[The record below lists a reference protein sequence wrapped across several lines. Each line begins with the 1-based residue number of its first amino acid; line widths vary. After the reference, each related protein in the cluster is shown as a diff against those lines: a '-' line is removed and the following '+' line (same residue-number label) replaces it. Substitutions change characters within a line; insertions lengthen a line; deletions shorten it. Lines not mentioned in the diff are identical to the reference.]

1 MKIFVIAG
9 NSVRRLLRDRS
20 NLFFVFVLPLVLLFV
35 IGLVFGGAFVSK
47 VAIVTPGDGPLAAEL
62 VARIQAVD
70 DLDVVTMATESRA
83 RDEVRRNQIDA
94 VLVIPADF
102 DRSLNAGD
110 EAEIVYISG
119 PASGGFEVQSVI
131 NAIIARQA
139 SVLRA
144 ARFAAAETGV
154 DDATATAAAESVAA
168 VIPAVAVA
176 SEGDA
181 PGTGPGQ
188 FSLGAAQNL
197 VMFMFITA
205 MASSV
210 ALIQS
215 RRLGVSTRMLSTPTS
230 AGTIVA
236 GETLGRFFVTMLQGL
251 FIVIAARI
259 LFGVDWG
266 DPVAASLLVV
276 TFALAGTGA
285 GMLLGSTLSNEQ
297 QAGGLA
303 IFLALILAAL
313 GGAMVPLEIFPPT
326 MLKVAHLTPHAWALD
341 GFSELIRFDGG
352 LAEVLVELGVLFG
365 MSVVLIGLASWRFH
379 RVLVR

>member
-1 MKIFVIAG
+1 MKLFVIAA

-35 IGLVFGGAFVSK
+35 IGLVFGGGFVSK
-47 VAIVTPGDGPLAAEL
+47 VAIVAPSDGPLAADL
-62 VARIQAVD
+62 VASIQAVD
-70 DLDVVTMATESRA
+70 DLDVVTVATESRA

-94 VLVIPADF
+94 ALVIPADF
-102 DRSLNAGD
+102 DRSLTGGD
-110 EAEIVYISG
+110 AVEIVYISG
-119 PASGGFEVQSVI
+119 PNSGGFEVQSVV
-131 NAIIARQA
+131 NAVIARQA
-139 SVLRA
+139 AVIRA

-154 DDATATAAAESVAA
+154 DDATASAAAEAA
-168 VIPAVAVA
+168 AAAIPAVSVV
-176 SEGDA
+176 SEGDTSGA
-181 PGTGPGQ
+181 GAGQ
-188 FSLGAAQNL
+188 FDLGAAQNL

-215 RRLGVSTRMLSTPTS
+215 RKLGVSTRMLSTPTS
-230 AGTIVA
+230 VGTIVA

-251 FIVIAARI
+251 FIVVAARV

-266 DPVAASLLVV
+266 DPIAASLLVV

-285 GMLLGSTLSNEQ
+285 GMLLGSSLSNEQ

-326 MLKVAHLTPHAWALD
+326 MLQVAHLTPHAWALD

-352 LAEVLVELGVLFG
+352 LAEVQVELGVLVG
-365 MSVVLIGLASWRFH
+365 MSVVLIGLAAWRFR

>member
-1 MKIFVIAG
+1 MP
-9 NSVRRLLRDRS
+9 RDRS

-47 VAIVTPGDGPLAAEL
+47 VAIVAPSDGPLAADL

-70 DLDVVTMATESRA
+70 DLDVVMVATESRA

-94 VLVIPADF
+94 ALVIPADF
-102 DRSLNAGD
+102 DRSLTGGD
-110 EAEIVYISG
+110 EVEIVYISG
-119 PASGGFEVQSVI
+119 PTSGGFEVQSVV

-139 SVLRA
+139 AVIRA

-154 DDATATAAAESVAA
+154 DDATASAAAEAAAAA
-168 VIPAVAVA
+168 VPAVTVV
-176 SEGDA
+176 SEGDTSGA
-181 PGTGPGQ
+181 GSGQ
-188 FSLGAAQNL
+188 FDLGAAQNL

-215 RRLGVSTRMLSTPTS
+215 RKLGVSTRMLSTPTS
-230 AGTIVA
+230 VGTIVA

-251 FIVIAARI
+251 FIVVAARV

-266 DPVAASLLVV
+266 DPIAASLLIV

-285 GMLLGSTLSNEQ
+285 GMLLGSSLSNEQ

-326 MLKVAHLTPHAWALD
+326 MLQVAHLTPHAWALD

-352 LAEVLVELGVLFG
+352 LAEVQVELGVLVG
-365 MSVVLIGLASWRFH
+365 MSVILIGLAAWRFR

>member
-1 MKIFVIAG
+1 MKLFVIAA

-47 VAIVTPGDGPLAAEL
+47 VAIVAPDGGPLAADL

-70 DLDVVTMATESRA
+70 DLDVVTMATEAGA

-102 DRSLNAGD
+102 DRSLTSGD

-119 PASGGFEVQSVI
+119 PTSGGFEVQSVV
-131 NAIIARQA
+131 NAVIAQQA
-139 SVLRA
+139 AVIRA

-154 DDATATAAAESVAA
+154 DDATASAAAEAVAA
-168 VIPAVAVA
+168 TIPVVAVV
-176 SEGDA
+176 SEGDTSGA
-181 PGTGPGQ
+181 GAGQ
-188 FSLGAAQNL
+188 FDLGAAQNL

-230 AGTIVA
+230 ARTIVA
-236 GETLGRFFVTMLQGL
+236 GETLGRFLVTMLQGL
-251 FIVIAARI
+251 FIVIAATI

-266 DPVAASLLVV
+266 DPVAASVIV
-276 TFALAGTGA
+276 ITFALAGTGA
-285 GMLLGSTLSNEQ
+285 GMLLGSTFSNEQ

-352 LAEVLVELGVLFG
+352 LAEVLVEVGVLAG
-365 MSVVLIGLASWRFH
+365 MSVVLIGLAAWRFH

>member
-1 MKIFVIAG
+1 MKVLVIAG

-35 IGLVFGGAFVSK
+35 IGLVFGGAFVPK
-47 VAIVTPGDGPLAAEL
+47 VAIVVPDDAPLAADL
-62 VARIQAVD
+62 VATIESVD
-70 DLDVVTMATESRA
+70 DLDVVMVETESKA

-94 VLVIPADF
+94 ALVIPADF
-102 DRSLNAGD
+102 DRLLTAGS
-110 EAEIVYISG
+110 EVEIVYVSG
-119 PASGGFEVQSVI
+119 PTSGGFEVQSVV
-131 NAIIARQA
+131 NAAIAQQA
-139 SVLRA
+139 AVIRA
-144 ARFAAAETGV
+144 ARFAADETGV
-154 DDATATAAAESVAA
+154 DDATASAAAEAVAA
-168 VIPAVAVA
+168 SIPAVAVV
-176 SEGDA
+176 SEGDSSDSGA
-181 PGTGPGQ
+181 GQ
-188 FSLGAAQNL
+188 FDLGAAQNL

-215 RRLGVSTRMLSTPTS
+215 RKLGVSTRMLSTPTS

-251 FIVIAARI
+251 FIVVAARV

-266 DPVAASLLVV
+266 DPAAASLLVV

-326 MLKVAHLTPHAWALD
+326 MLQVAHLTPHAWALD
-341 GFSELIRFDGG
+341 GFSELIRFGGG
-352 LAEVLVELGVLFG
+352 LAEVLVELGVLVG
-365 MSVVLIGLASWRFH
+365 MSLVLIGLAAWRFH
-379 RVLVR
+379 QVLVR

>member
-154 DDATATAAAESVAA
+154 DDASATAAAESVAA